1 MEYWGRNLSCHIYDN
16 SSKWYFFPLCIGL
29 RVIRSKSRDFSS
41 FFHSSL
47 SPFIFFPSFIPSSS
61 SFSLSLLTT
70 TLCFS
75 LSIPSYLSSLFF
87 SFFSLPPP
95 PFPPCTSKLNC
106 DLINSHLQPQ
116 LMEEILLSAV
126 HLLSLGLM
134 CIDEI

>member
-16 SSKWYFFPLCIGL
+16 SSKWYFFLYVLALESLEVKVEISL
-29 RVIRSKSRDFSS
+29 LFFIHS
-41 FFHSSL
+41 FP
-47 SPFIFFPSFIPSSS
+47 PFIFFPSFIPSSS
-61 SFSLSLLTT
+61 FSLSLLTT
-70 TLCFS
+70 TLRFS
-75 LSIPSYLSSLFF
+75 LSLPSCLSSLFF

-95 PFPPCTSKLNC
+95 PFPPGTSKLNC

>member
-75 LSIPSYLSSLFF
+75 LSLPSYLSSLFF

-95 PFPPCTSKLNC
+95 SFPPCTSKLNC